1 MDGPRLWDRRVRAEA
16 LRGYPLEDVV
26 RRLGYR
32 RDPTDAARWRRP
44 GSVISINGFMFYE
57 HLRGEGG
64 GGAIESEWWSTRTTN
79 SCPGIVKDLFGAES
93 LARRGGNSA
102 ESVQASSM

>member
-44 GSVISINGFMFYE
+44 GSVVSINGFMFYE
-57 HLRGEGG
+57 PCLSGYHPHPLYVVCTHFPE
-64 GGAIESEWWSTRTTN
+64 
-79 SCPGIVKDLFGAES
+79 
-93 LARRGGNSA
+93 
-102 ESVQASSM
+102 